1 MTALFNDNYFDT
13 IELLTPEQRE
23 SIKNNKKD
31 YIVLNVQGNEIKLK
45 LTNQF
50 PTKEMVKGEVC
61 VFDNGSFE
69 DLVDNYEQTRTNFY
83 LTK

>member
-50 PTKEMVKGEVC
+50 PTKEMIKGEVC
-61 VFDNGSFE
+61 VFDNESFE

>member
-13 IELLTPEQRE
+13 IELLTPEQRK

-50 PTKEMVKGEVC
+50 PTKEMIKGEVC

>member
-31 YIVLNVQGNEIKLK
+31 YIVLNVQGNEIKLR

-61 VFDNGSFE
+61 VFDNESFE

>member
-61 VFDNGSFE
+61 VFDNESFE

>member
-61 VFDNGSFE
+61 VFDNESFE
-69 DLVDNYEQTRTNFY
+69 DLIDNYEQTRTNFY